1 MAYEN
6 YKVTYV
12 TITEKL
18 SVTTDKGQKHGHFW
32 KIKKI
37 PQDAILRPKK
47 ETTSGKP
54 RTYRKPFHKVN
65 YSKHCED
72 SRTTDTV

>member
-1 MAYEN
+1 MPSEPSELIVKISCNVAYEN

-37 PQDAILRPKK
+37 PPDTILRPKK
-47 ETTSGKP
+47 RP
-54 RTYRKPFHKVN
+54 RPEN
-65 YSKHCED
+65 A
-72 SRTTDTV
+72 